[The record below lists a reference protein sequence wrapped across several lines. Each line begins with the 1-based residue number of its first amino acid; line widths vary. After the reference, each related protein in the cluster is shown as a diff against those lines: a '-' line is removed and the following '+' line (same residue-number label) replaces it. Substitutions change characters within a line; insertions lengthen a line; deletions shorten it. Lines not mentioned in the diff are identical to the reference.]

1 MKPTYFVALATTKL
15 PAQIPSL
22 QFFFASDAIG
32 IVITDIIVNRE
43 VPRQMFRL
51 GINYIS
57 FTVSLIIYI
66 MYKKFI
72 S

>member
-15 PAQIPSL
+15 PAQIRSL

-43 VPRQMFRL
+43 VTQQMFRL
-51 GINYIS
+51 GQ
-57 FTVSLIIYI
+57 
-66 MYKKFI
+66 
-72 S
+72 